1 MEFERQKLIKEFIA
15 ELPSQPPG
23 DGAEISKESKPTE
36 DGDTSTVFVDYR

>member
-23 DGAEISKESKPTE
+23 DGAETGEEAKPPV
-36 DGDTSTVFVDYR
+36 DGDTPAVFVDYR